1 MCGMKARP
9 RPLGLSLALDEA
21 CLSFLRTPN
30 YIKKGLRAKLGVSGR
45 LVGVA
50 ELSVRTMQLGPS
62 PISDS
67 HSSRQ
72 GWKTFYVLGQQDPQA
87 SDLLPS
93 FPYLQNAVKGALVPE

>member
-45 LVGVA
+45 LGGSGRA
-50 ELSVRTMQLGPS
+50 LCENHATRALSNQ
-62 PISDS
+62 
-67 HSSRQ
+67 
-72 GWKTFYVLGQQDPQA
+72 
-87 SDLLPS
+87 
-93 FPYLQNAVKGALVPE
+93 